1 MLKFKKLQPNA
12 FKFYMRQSIEKY
24 AEYIFESKEV
34 DSLEEARR
42 VSQEEVLPWAREA
55 ETSKNHHLYR
65 AKDNKN
71 NTVGWLWFEM
81 VEEGR
86 KAFLV
91 YIFVEPKFRGQGK
104 ASEILKFFEQ
114 QAKKIGATEIVL
126 YVFKINV
133 SAINLYKK
141 WGYEIVD
148 EVSSFNATK
157 PTRYKMTK
165 IGGQVSTTD
174 KKKIGGQVSTTD
186 K

>member
-1 MLKFKKLQPNA
+1 MLKFKKLQVNA

-42 VSQEEVLPWAREA
+42 VSREEVLPWAREA
-55 ETSKNHHLYR
+55 ETSKSHHLYR
-65 AKDNKN
+65 AKDKKN

-86 KAFLV
+86 TAFLV
-91 YIFVEPKFRGQGK
+91 YIFVEPEFRRQGN

-114 QAKKIGATEIVL
+114 EAKNLGSTEVVL
-126 YVFKINV
+126 YVFKINT
-133 SAINLYKK
+133 SAIKLYEKS
-141 WGYEIVD
+141 GYKIVD
-148 EVSSFNATK
+148 EVSSFNATE

-165 IGGQVSTTD
+165 
-174 KKKIGGQVSTTD
+174 KIS
-186 K
+186 